1 MTNSDTELKTIIND
15 LVNRAASP
23 DIRATDTTFAEL
35 TTLRIGGRPAGV
47 IECLSPEALRWVVSE
62 LDATRASFIVVGGG
76 SNLVV
81 GDGSEISELI
91 VVWATTSDSSSLD
104 SLVDSGHMSI
114 DQSTGIVRAYAG
126 VEWDQLVAATVEAGL
141 GGLECLSGIPGSVGA
156 TPVQNVGAYGAEVS
170 QVLSRVQL
178 YDREAKTWEWVSPE
192 SLDLAYRYSNL
203 KFTNRGVVTAVE
215 FQLRT
220 DALSTTLR
228 FGELARRIG
237 VTAEEVTT
245 AAAAIER
252 NEESTAAR
260 RPVAEVRH
268 AVLQLRAGKG
278 MVLDPEDHDTWSAGS
293 FFTNPIV
300 AGEAARDAVIA
311 AVRERC
317 GDEEADSM
325 PVYSAGQS
333 AVSDSA
339 VSNSGSAE
347 AGRATASTSDLRV
360 ERYKFSAA
368 WLIERAG
375 FSKGWHVDGNE
386 VASLSTKHTLA
397 LTNRGGATSR
407 DIVELARAVRD
418 GVQEAFGVTLE
429 PEPIWLGVT
438 I

>member
-1 MTNSDTELKTIIND
+1 MAKD
-15 LVNRAASP
+15 LVACAQSA
-23 DIRATDTTFAEL
+23 DIEAVDTTFAEL

-47 IECLSPEALRWVVSE
+47 IKCLSPEALRWVVSE
-62 LDATRASFIVVGGG
+62 LDATRTPLIVVGGG

-81 GDGSEISELI
+81 GDGPQVSDLV
-91 VVWATTSDSSSLD
+91 VVWVTTSDSPENGSHAA
-104 SLVDSGHMSI
+104 VWNHGAAEGHVAI
-114 DQSTGIVRAYAG
+114 DKSTGLVRAYAG
-126 VEWDQLVAATVEAGL
+126 VEWDQLVAATVAAGL

-170 QVLSRVQL
+170 QVLKRVQL
-178 YDREAKTWEWVSPE
+178 YDREAKTWEWVQPE
-192 SLDLAYRYSNL
+192 ALDLAYRYSNL

-220 DALSTTLR
+220 DGLSTALR
-228 FGELARRIG
+228 FGELARRVG
-237 VTAEEVTT
+237 VTAEEAT
-245 AAAAIER
+245 AD
-252 NEESTAAR
+252 AR
-260 RPVAEVRH
+260 RPVAEVRE

-300 AGEAARDAVIA
+300 EGEAARDAVIA
-311 AVRERC
+311 AVRQRC

-325 PVYSAGQS
+325 PVYSAGRS
-333 AVSDSA
+333 AVGDNA
-339 VSNSGSAE
+339 DK
-347 AGRATASTSDLRV
+347 GRATTRSLCAPTSSESLEGTLERSLERSPEENPV

-375 FSKGWHVDGNE
+375 FSKGWHVEGNT

-397 LTNRGGATSR
+397 LTNRGGATSA
-407 DIVELARAVRD
+407 DIVQLARAVRN
-418 GVQEAFGVTLE
+418 GVWEAFGVELE
-429 PEPIWLGVT
+429 PEPIWLGLT